1 MEGSSYNYKIDHE
14 VVMSEAIVL
23 DRKPEC
29 GKIGPTW
36 VVGVIISI
44 IFAIALSAWLALWI
58 GVVLTFLMA
67 MHFQN
72 ERNQEEKENI
82 AKRMTD
88 QNINNANNLSNQLN
102 NLLRI
107 SNALVQELP
116 ELLKK
121 ASGAL
126 ERARYEFSD
135 SAFSPYWD
143 CIEKA
148 TKCLATFNNN
158 IQDIQN
164 NAKQYYQLLQGVKQK
179 HSFPSFF
186 PEQEVFPDA
195 APIIKELN
203 TVVRP
208 GLTNY
213 QFANIWEQRKTQK
226 ILIRGFNT
234 LGDSISNMA
243 LSISSSISQLHD
255 TLSSNT
261 AQMIDQ
267 QVMSAES
274 FERYSKNHIS
284 LMEDQ
289 VKRLESIDEK
299 HK

>member
-1 MEGSSYNYKIDHE
+1 MTESTYNYNIDH
-14 VVMSEAIVL
+14 VVVIPEEIIL
-23 DRKPEC
+23 DHNPEC
-29 GKIGPTW
+29 SIIAPTW
-36 VVGVIISI
+36 IIGLIMSIIISVV
-44 IFAIALSAWLALWI
+44 FSTGLLFFI
-58 GVVLTFLMA
+58 GVTLTFFLTIS
-67 MHFQN
+67 FQN
-72 ERNQEEKENI
+72 DRNQEEKENI
-82 AKRMTD
+82 AKQMTER
-88 QNINNANNLSNQLN
+88 NILKCKNLSQELN
-102 NLLRI
+102 HMLST

-121 ASGAL
+121 ASGSL
-126 ERARYEFSD
+126 KRAQYEFSD

-148 TKCLATFNNN
+148 TKYLASFNNN
-158 IQDIQN
+158 IQDIEN
-164 NAKQYYQLLQGVKQK
+164 NAKQYYQRLQTVMEKNT
-179 HSFPSFF
+179 FPSFF
-186 PEQEVFPDA
+186 PEQAVFPDA
-195 APIIKELN
+195 SPVINELN
-203 TVVRP
+203 TVIRP

-243 LSISSSISQLHD
+243 LSISSSICQLHD

-267 QVMSAES
+267 QVMSEES
-274 FERYSKNHIS
+274 FEHYSKKHIN

-289 VKRLESIDEK
+289 VKRLKSIDDK